1 MKKILSVFL
10 ILLILLTLSSC
21 KSESKETTPDNDG
34 INQDKQENNDNTK
47 VDEEENNKEKEEKIT
62 KEDID
67 LSLKPN
73 ENGEIMVLMYHGI
86 TDKEDV
92 WDRTHENFK
101 RDLQTLYDKGYR
113 PISLKDLVNNNITTE
128 AGYTPV
134 VLTFDDGRQ
143 NNFDVIEKN
152 GEKQINPNSAVGI
165 LEEFH
170 EKHPDFPLEAT
181 FFINGTNPFRQPELI
196 EYKLNYIIDKG
207 MDIGNHT
214 IDHNDMTNVS
224 SEEKVQEYI
233 AKQVEFINSI
243 VPDYEVNT
251 YALANGGRPRG
262 SLEKYLEEGS
272 FDSTS
277 YKNIAILNV
286 GWKPS
291 VSPIN
296 KEFDPLSIQ
305 RVRASETQVDGVGM
319 YDWMK
324 GFENNPSRKFISD
337 GSPNIVTVPK
347 DEEQNIDKSKIKDKE
362 LYIYE
367 KN

>member
-1 MKKILSVFL
+1 MKKIVSIFL
-10 ILLILLTLSSC
+10 ILFVTLVFSGCDSNTAETST
-21 KSESKETTPDNDG
+21 KDDKIDKENTQT
-34 INQDKQENNDNTK
+34 KEEQEK
-47 VDEEENNKEKEEKIT
+47 EEQEKEEKTIS

-67 LSLKPN
+67 LSLNPN

-92 WDRTHENFK
+92 WDRTHENFR
-101 RDLQTLYDKGYR
+101 RDLQTLYDEGYR
-113 PISLKDLVNNNITTE
+113 PISLKDFVNNNITTE

-143 NNFDVIEKN
+143 NNFDIIEEN
-152 GEKQINPNSAVGI
+152 GEKKIDPNSAVAI

-170 EKHPDFPLEAT
+170 KEHPDFPLEAT
-181 FFINGTNPFRQPELI
+181 FFLNGTNPFRQPELI
-196 EYKLNYIIDKG
+196 EYKLNYILDKG

-214 IDHNDMTNVS
+214 IDHNDMTNVNS
-224 SEEKVQEYI
+224 GEKVQEYI
-233 AKQVEFINSI
+233 ARQVEFINSI

-251 YALANGGRPRG
+251 YALANGGRPDE

-272 FDSTS
+272 FEGTS

-296 KEFDPLSIQ
+296 KEFNPLAIQ
-305 RVRASETQVDGVGM
+305 RVRASETAVDGVGM

-324 GFENNPSRKFISD
+324 GFKNDPSRRFISD
-337 GSPNIVTVPK
+337 GSPDIVTVPK
-347 DEEQNIDKSKIKDKE
+347 NEEENIDKEKISGKE

-367 KN
+367 K